1 MKDNRTAWEKHLDKY
16 YCTADP
22 MTGNRPC
29 DNGEPCDACHTSDF
43 MGYVKEIFDDE
54 DEESEV

>member
-29 DNGEPCDACHTSDF
+29 DNGEPCDACRYSDW
-43 MGYVKEIFDDE
+43 VDPDDKEK
-54 DEESEV
+54 EE